1 MAHITIEHFTKTR
14 CEHKI
19 FNKITTIGASSDND
33 IVCAGPGIE
42 PTHALLY
49 IEGDGFWLEPAS
61 RKAYVYIN
69 GDRIKKKTQIKNQ
82 DDIKIADLEGV
93 FSFFDAPPEPAKAAY
108 SDCDED
114 ALNVVSKLEKLAS
127 ALSSDYTIPMLLDHI
142 MDEVIDL
149 VNAERG
155 FLVMMHEGLPKIQV
169 ARNVNKETLLDAEG
183 MISDSIVQRVIE
195 TNKPLIISDA
205 CHDKDFNLAASVI
218 NLKLS
223 SIMCAPL
230 TDRGKLL
237 GIIYVGNDNI
247 VNLFQPSHLDMLRIF
262 ASQTSLILANALLA
276 DDLAFRNRSLERE
289 LQELKFGNIIGN
301 CYAMR
306 EIFRMIEKV
315 AGTDV
320 TVLVEGETGTGKEL
334 IAEELHRRSRRAK
347 GPFVAINCGAIP
359 ENLLESELFG
369 HVKGA
374 FTGAIA
380 TKGGRFQQANGGTLF
395 LDEIGEMPAELQVK
409 LLRVLQERCVSKVG
423 SNVAEPID
431 IRIVAATNK
440 CLENEVAAGNFRE
453 DLLYRLNVITLH
465 LPALHDREDDVILIA
480 NALLERY
487 AKELGMPAKRLSPEA
502 VQAMRKYPW
511 PGNIRQ
517 LQNKL
522 KKGII
527 LSERNIIEP
536 KDLDLNPE
544 VLSAVMTLAE
554 AKDDFQRRYINEILE
569 RNNGN
574 RTKTARDLGVD
585 PRTIFRHLEKEKND

>member
-1 MAHITIEHFTKTR
+1 MAHITIEHYTKTK

-19 FNKITTIGASSDND
+19 YNKITTIGSSGDND

-42 PTHALLY
+42 ATHAFVY
-49 IEGDGFWLEPAS
+49 IEGDGFWIEPAS
-61 RKAYVYIN
+61 RKSLVYVN

-82 DDIKIADLEGV
+82 DEIRIADLEGV
-93 FSFFDAPPEPAKAAY
+93 FSFFDAPPEPVKAPH
-108 SDCDED
+108 SEFEED
-114 ALNVVSKLEKLAS
+114 AMNVITKLEKLAAS
-127 ALSSDYTIPMLLDHI
+127 LSSDYTITSLLDHI

-155 FLVMMHEGLPKIQV
+155 FIILMNEGVPKIQV

-183 MISDSIVQRVIE
+183 LISDSIIHKVIE
-195 TNKPLIISDA
+195 TKQPRIISDA
-205 CHDKDFNLAASVI
+205 CNDQEFNLAESVI
-218 NLKLS
+218 KLKLS
-223 SIMCAPL
+223 SVMCAPL
-230 TDRGKLL
+230 CSKGQLL
-237 GIIYVGNDNI
+237 GVIYVGNDNI
-247 VNLFQPSHLDMLRIF
+247 INLFQPNHLDMLRIF

-276 DDLAFRNRSLERE
+276 DDLAFKNRSLEKE
-289 LQELKFGNIIGN
+289 LEDLKFGSIIGN

-315 AGTDV
+315 ATTDV
-320 TVLVEGETGTGKEL
+320 SVLVEGETGTGKEL
-334 IAEELHRRSRRAK
+334 IAQELHRRSRRAK

-380 TKGGRFQQANGGTLF
+380 NKNGRFQQANGGTLF
-395 LDEIGEMPAELQVK
+395 LDEIGEMPTELQVK
-409 LLRVLQERCVSKVG
+409 LLRVLQERRVSKVG
-423 SNVAEPID
+423 ANVSEPID

-440 CLENEVAAGNFRE
+440 NLEAEVEAGNFRE
-453 DLLYRLNVITLH
+453 DLLYSLNVITLQ
-465 LPALHDREDDVILIA
+465 PPPLHDREDDVILIA
-480 NALLERY
+480 QTLLKRY
-487 AKELGMPAKRLSPEA
+487 ADELNMPVKRLTPEA
-502 VQAMRKYPW
+502 VLAMKRYSW

-517 LQNKL
+517 LENKL
-522 KKGII
+522 KKGLI
-527 LSERNIIEP
+527 LSEKNVIEP
-536 KDLDLNPE
+536 QDLDLNRE
-544 VLSAVMTLAE
+544 VLNNVMTLAE

-569 RNNGN
+569 RNQGN